1 MVNQAPSGFPHGVT
15 QTILSPPH
23 TQYEEQRLPTWI
35 AITESFFL
43 DQIFNQPSTFPSLTQ
58 SRFSSTHSRCEQ
70 LRFTTLIALAD
81 RCFWDQKAGI
91 FNSIT
96 RQQCT
101 RMIFNTL
108 STDMRRN
115 LSCYPHI
122 AAGSES
128 VSSFIPR
135 KWGQAQTVLERRI
148 LYGKAKRI

>member
-1 MVNQAPSGFPHGVT
+1 MVEIDSMNIFTVVAVSINSNSTLVQIKFVKLSVKL
-15 QTILSPPH
+15 ILD
-23 TQYEEQRLPTWI
+23 L
-35 AITESFFL
+35 
-43 DQIFNQPSTFPSLTQ
+43 
-58 SRFSSTHSRCEQ
+58 
-70 LRFTTLIALAD
+70 TTLIALAD
-81 RCFWDQKAGI
+81 CCFLDQKEGI

-122 AAGSES
+122 SAGSES

-135 KWGQAQTVLERRI
+135 KWGQAQTVLEKSTHETAEAGTNRAI
-148 LYGKAKRI
+148 LQVS